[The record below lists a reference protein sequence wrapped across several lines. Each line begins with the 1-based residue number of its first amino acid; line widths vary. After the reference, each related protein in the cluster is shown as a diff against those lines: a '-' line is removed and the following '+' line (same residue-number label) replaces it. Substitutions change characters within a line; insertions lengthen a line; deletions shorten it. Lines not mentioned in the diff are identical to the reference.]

1 MLGSPIKDE
10 INDHTPNEQEQS
22 GEKQRVD
29 AQQDKHTDD
38 THPSGALEYKEKGR
52 GHDESK
58 SNGEHPV
65 SWLRCRA
72 WV

>member
-1 MLGSPIKDE
+1 MFVAPFKNE
-10 INDHTPNEQEQS
+10 IEGHSGKQEQP

-29 AQQDKHTDD
+29 AQQDKHSDD
-38 THPSGALEYKEKGR
+38 THPTGALEYKEKGR
-52 GHDESK
+52 GYDEGK
-58 SNGEHPV
+58 SDGEHPV